1 LRIPLESPAC
11 DHDHPTPSKAV
22 AGGIPD
28 AWPILL
34 GREQLSAFLA
44 ISPDTV
50 ARICP
55 VAPVDL
61 GVRLLRWRRADIEAW
76 VSGMPLRP
84 RLGDLTVQFLPPGE
98 LAGDERRAGAVE
110 RARLRAS
117 GVRDK
122 TTWH

>member
-1 LRIPLESPAC
+1 VRTVSCNHHCSA
-11 DHDHPTPSKAV
+11 DSKEIAANV
-22 AGGIPD
+22 PD

-34 GREQLSAFLA
+34 GREQLGAFLA

-55 VAPVDL
+55 VAPVEL

-84 RLGDLTVQFLPPGE
+84 RLGDLTVQFVPPGE
-98 LAGDERRAGAVE
+98 MAGDERRAGAVG
-110 RARLRAS
+110 RAQLRAS
-117 GVRDK
+117 GRAGK